1 MVARHWGVEFT
12 GTLNPP
18 VPVLKA
24 GHPVPTALLMNV
36 SVVKCVGCGV
46 LFFYSTWF
54 NIYFHTQTVMSSY
67 PFMCLCIV

>member
-1 MVARHWGVEFT
+1 MYIDMVARHWVSGESSLVVK

-36 SVVKCVGCGV
+36 SVGKCVGCGV
-46 LFFYSTWF
+46 L
-54 NIYFHTQTVMSSY
+54 VD
-67 PFMCLCIV
+67 LK